1 VSCARAGGR
10 RVAVAAARRAYLPAC
25 SAQRRTCSPARR
37 TRDEVTRRRRS
48 RGQRPTTPSPA
59 TASTR
64 HRPAVPRRAPGPP
77 LIAAGAIPCRARAH
91 QPLLAN
97 RSLLFLA
104 LLPR

>member
-1 VSCARAGGR
+1 VPYVGEEGDRRVVRARAGGR

-48 RGQRPTTPSPA
+48 RGQTTPSPA

-64 HRPAVPRRAPGPP
+64 HRPAVPRCAPGPP
-77 LIAAGAIPCRARAH
+77 LIAAGAIPCRA
-91 QPLLAN
+91 PTNLC
-97 RSLLFLA
+97 
-104 LLPR
+104 